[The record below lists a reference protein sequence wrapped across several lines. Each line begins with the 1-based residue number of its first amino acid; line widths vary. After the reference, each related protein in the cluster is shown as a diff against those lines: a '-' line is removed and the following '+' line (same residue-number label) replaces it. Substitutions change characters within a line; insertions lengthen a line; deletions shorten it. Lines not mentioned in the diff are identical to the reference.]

1 MDKGGDVS
9 APGGFSNAAPQRG
22 QQLGNLMNCLHHVG
36 YQGAA
41 VSAEPF
47 QGMVAIGQLL
57 HGEQGLKLTWPEGR
71 MQGENPAHVDYG

>member
-1 MDKGGDVS
+1 MLRR
-9 APGGFSNAAPQRG
+9 RG
-22 QQLGNLMNCLHHVG
+22 ATAREPDELPPPRWIP
-36 YQGAA
+36 GAA

>member
-1 MDKGGDVS
+1 
-9 APGGFSNAAPQRG
+9 
-22 QQLGNLMNCLHHVG
+22 MNCLHHVG

-47 QGMVAIGQLL
+47 QGMVTIGQLL

-71 MQGENPAHVDYG
+71 MQGENPAYVDYG